1 MNSRCLKLVG
11 LTILLGFFS
20 SCTSI
25 APRVVNLTPQLMP
38 TNPSGIY
45 TITLLVENPN
55 KQKEVSSANVVI
67 GGNIYSMSKAQGK
80 QNVFTFDYSIP
91 SNMNRARY
99 YFETFNNAGGISS
112 KSEVFD
118 LRLTNRYVVELESS
132 RAKPGSSI
140 SVLGKGFRDSDTIQ
154 FGGSSL
160 ETRFI
165 SANQLEFNVPA
176 MEGGMD
182 YQIALNTSSGIIPI
196 SRFRI
201 DYSEL
206 RSVPSRLVLLEGQT
220 FTLVFTIDQNAPPE
234 GVPLSM
240 TLSDATLLEFEPTS
254 IDSEER
260 SVNVQVTGGAPGEG
274 TLTVKAAAHN
284 QLEIPVRV
292 DSRMV
297 E

>member
-1 MNSRCLKLVG
+1 
-11 LTILLGFFS
+11 
-20 SCTSI
+20 
-25 APRVVNLTPQLMP
+25 
-38 TNPSGIY
+38 
-45 TITLLVENPN
+45 
-55 KQKEVSSANVVI
+55 
-67 GGNIYSMSKAQGK
+67 
-80 QNVFTFDYSIP
+80 
-91 SNMNRARY
+91 MNRARY
-99 YFETFNNAGGISS
+99 YFETFNKAGEISS

-140 SVLGKGFRDSDTIQ
+140 SVLGKGFRDSDSIQ
-154 FGGSSL
+154 FGGSNL

-165 SANQLEFNVPA
+165 SENQLEFNVPA
-176 MEGGMD
+176 MEGGLD
-182 YQIALNTSSGIIPI
+182 YQIALKTASGIIPI

-220 FTLVFTIDQNAPPE
+220 FTLVFTIDQIAPPE

-240 TLSDATLLEFEPTS
+240 TLSDPTLLEFEPTS
-254 IDSEER
+254 IDPEER

-274 TLTVKAAAHN
+274 TLIVKAAAHN